1 MGMELT
7 IRPLLERELS
17 EADTIFRLAF
27 GTFMGLPD
35 PMTFGG
41 DSDFV
46 ATRWRADPA
55 ASFAALQ
62 GDRLVGSNFA
72 ARWGS
77 FGFFGPL
84 TVRVELW
91 DRGIARRLLDATMQR
106 FDEWRTPYR
115 GLFTFA
121 QSAKHVSL
129 YQRYGF
135 YPRFLTPIMAKPL
148 AAGVGAAP
156 HSQQLSRLAPAERE
170 AAVRECAAIS
180 GAIFEGLDL
189 GVEIDAVQAQQL
201 GDTVLST
208 GDGAVRG
215 FAVCHVGPRTEAGS
229 GVCYAKF
236 AAVRPGADAGNDFE
250 QLLAALESYAAE
262 RGATQVVAGVNTAR
276 EGAYR
281 RMLARGYRT
290 MMQGVAMHSP
300 NEPLFNRPDAYVLDD
315 WR

>member
-1 MGMELT
+1 MDIS
-7 IRPLLERELS
+7 IRPLLERELR

-27 GTFMGLPD
+27 GTFVGLPD
-35 PMTFGG
+35 PMQFGG
-41 DSDFV
+41 DCDYV
-46 ATRWRADPA
+46 ATRWRSDPN
-55 ASFAALQ
+55 ASFAAVQ
-62 GDRLVGSNFA
+62 GDRLLGSNFA

-91 DRGIARRLLDATMQR
+91 DRGVAKRLLDATMQR

-121 QSAKHVSL
+121 QSAKHVGL

-135 YPRFLTPIMAKPL
+135 YPRFLTAIMGKPV
-148 AAGVGAAP
+148 AASAAMRTER
-156 HSQQLSRLAPAERE
+156 LSVLAPPARD

-180 GAIFEGLDL
+180 DAIFAGLDV
-189 GVEIDAVQAQQL
+189 GIDIAAAQAQQL
-201 GDTVLST
+201 GDTVLSRR
-208 GDGAVRG
+208 DGALRG
-215 FAVCHVGPRTEAGS
+215 FAVCHVGPGTEAGS

-236 AAVRPGADAGNDFE
+236 AAVQPGADAGEDFVH
-250 QLLAALESYAAE
+250 LLDAIESYAAE
-262 RGATQVVAGVNTAR
+262 RGAAQVVAGVNSAR

-290 MMQGVAMHSP
+290 MIQGVAMHSP